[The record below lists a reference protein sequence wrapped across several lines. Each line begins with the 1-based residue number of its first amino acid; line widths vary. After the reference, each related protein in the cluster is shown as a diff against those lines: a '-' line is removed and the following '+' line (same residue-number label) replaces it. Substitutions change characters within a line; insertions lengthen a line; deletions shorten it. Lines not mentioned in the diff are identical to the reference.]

1 VVSVTNLVISAF
13 TRSNTKKDVP
23 AAKPKRDDVIDI

>member
-13 TRSNTKKDVP
+13 TRGARKVP
-23 AAKPKRDDVIDI
+23 AEPKRKSDDVIDI